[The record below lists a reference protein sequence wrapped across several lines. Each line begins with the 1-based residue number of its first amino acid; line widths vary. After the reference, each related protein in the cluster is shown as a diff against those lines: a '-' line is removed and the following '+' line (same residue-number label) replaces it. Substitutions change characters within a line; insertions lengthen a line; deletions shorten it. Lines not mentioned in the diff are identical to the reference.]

1 MDEKSKQEI
10 KVNRFL
16 YHFCICIVDKYVG
29 VESYGLRAAAVAAGV
44 LNINVT
50 LTEDT
55 I

>member
-10 KVNRFL
+10 KGNR
-16 YHFCICIVDKYVG
+16 FCICIVDKYVG